1 MKLNSVDEK
10 LDYLKS
16 IGDISACDEETWAVL
31 ADLSAD
37 SCGEV
42 RMTVARILSD
52 ISDGRSERLL
62 LRLTDDKD
70 YLVRCEACISL
81 ANSSGICA
89 FDRLLR
95 IRGDENYLVRGYAL
109 MSAAAIAVEN
119 GLQSDHTLEACLS
132 ELLNDPEEWVV
143 IAALYSSVLL
153 GKPDALA
160 RLLCFLD
167 SHFYQNRTFVLTLLD
182 DLLDAQKIQNPHQVI
197 DALTARLRK
206 EENNQIADKIQ
217 ALVKKCAQTV

>member
-10 LDYLKS
+10 LDYLES
-16 IGDISACDEETWAVL
+16 IGDASACDDETWAVI

-37 SCGEV
+37 SCDEV

-81 ANSSGICA
+81 ANSHSICA
-89 FDRLLR
+89 FERLLR
-95 IRGDENYLVRGYAL
+95 IRGDKSYLVRGYAL

-119 GLQSDHTLEACLS
+119 GLQSDHVLESSLS
-132 ELLNDPEEWVV
+132 ELLNDPKEWVV

-160 RLLCFLD
+160 RMLSFLD
-167 SHFYQNRTFVLTLLD
+167 SDQYQNRSFVLSLLD
-182 DLLDAQKIQNPHQVI
+182 DLLEEQKIKNLAQVSK
-197 DALTARLRK
+197 ALTARLHK
-206 EENNQIADKIQ
+206 EENRQIANEIRE
-217 ALVKKCAQTV
+217 LVKKC